1 MPSFEAKTFMPATP
15 DAVFE
20 FLDTPA
26 KAGGHMEKPSMMMIG
41 GSMTYETDARG
52 GREVGSV
59 ITMGGNFLWLRLS
72 VRETVVEREPPRRK
86 VWETQGAQQLLIM
99 ERYRMGLDIKPDGQ
113 GSALSVWIDYDLPP
127 SGFWRLAG
135 YLVAPV
141 YARWCVGRMAG
152 DASRSHGGTP
162 AVIGPR
168 PQA

>member
-1 MPSFEAKTFMPATP
+1 MPGFEAKTFMPAKL

-26 KAGGHMEKPSMMMIG
+26 KAGGHMEKPSMMMMG

-86 VWETQGAQQLLIM
+86 V
-99 ERYRMGLDIKPDGQ
+99 
-113 GSALSVWIDYDLPP
+113 
-127 SGFWRLAG
+127 
-135 YLVAPV
+135 
-141 YARWCVGRMAG
+141 
-152 DASRSHGGTP
+152 
-162 AVIGPR
+162 
-168 PQA
+168 